1 MERMA
6 AMGLPAGGGRNE
18 LDCSLCDELD
28 HVSLLRERLR
38 SPPWK
43 RSSVG
48 GTDHSA
54 CFPWLCCDAD
64 LLVHP
69 VLDVPQEDLF
79 KDLRPWP
86 IVLEEGSSEVQR
98 EREPHRSSG
107 ASWRKPRQKF
117 RPASTSLP
125 FYLRAK

>member
-1 MERMA
+1 MR
-6 AMGLPAGGGRNE
+6 LPAGGGRNE

-54 CFPWLCCDAD
+54 CVPWLCCDAD

-69 VLDVPQEDLF
+69 ILDVPQEDLF

-86 IVLEEGSSEVQR
+86 IVQEEGSSEVQLEKKPTVLLELR
-98 EREPHRSSG
+98 G
-107 ASWRKPRQKF
+107 ASRGSSC
-117 RPASTSLP
+117 RPASTSLF
-125 FYLRAK
+125 FYLRAKRS

>member
-1 MERMA
+1 
-6 AMGLPAGGGRNE
+6 MGLPAGGGRNE

-54 CFPWLCCDAD
+54 CVPWLCCDAD

-86 IVLEEGSSEVQR
+86 IVQEEGSSEVQR
-98 EREPHRSSG
+98 ERESTVLLELRG
-107 ASWRKPRQKF
+107 ASRGSNC

-125 FYLRAK
+125 FYLRAKRS